1 MKFSVSHS
9 GEVRSLSVSASL
21 FNIYGSVWYLS
32 DLEIDMCKGICQ
44 FGILDLRR
52 VTCQSM
58 VIVQADCRQKRD

>member
-32 DLEIDMCKGICQ
+32 DLEIDMLKGIYQ

-52 VTCQSM
+52 VTCQAM
-58 VIVQADCRQKRD
+58 VIFQADCRQKRD